1 MRFAATNPDLVN
13 APSFSAGYRFGTPDI
28 QRGLLPS
35 SHPSYDTKYAA
46 REGTGAETYGV
57 SVPASIM
64 ARDTV
69 LPKLAETLQAMEK
82 PKSEGGILEE
92 GQDKVAF
99 VVVQVNGELM
109 ISICPLAKTE
119 NKMEMCKPVNTQPLE
134 QMLKQNQ
141 LQQ

>member
-1 MRFAATNPDLVN
+1 MSKDQNFLDRLKAKFNPAN
-13 APSFSAGYRFGTPDI
+13 AMMGMV
-28 QRGLLPS
+28 
-35 SHPSYDTKYAA
+35 
-46 REGTGAETYGV
+46 ETL
-57 SVPASIM
+57 
-64 ARDTV
+64 

-141 LQQ
+141 QKNEEGEGTNQ